1 MSSLSKLG
9 PFGAGLEI
17 VIILYM
23 LVASTV
29 GLYSLPVVSTYRPH
43 IKQTP
48 LTHIVGN
55 CTLLLILSSALPLLS
70 RILGKFYNLLYK
82 ILLYNINELFY

>member
-29 GLYSLPVVSTYRPH
+29 GLYSLPVVSRYRPH
-43 IKQTP
+43 IKETP

-70 RILGKFYNLLYK
+70 RILGKFDH
-82 ILLYNINELFY
+82 

>member
-1 MSSLSKLG
+1 
-9 PFGAGLEI
+9 
-17 VIILYM
+17 M

-29 GLYSLPVVSTYRPH
+29 GLYSLPVVSTYCPK

-55 CTLLLILSSALPLLS
+55 CTLMLILSSALPLLS
-70 RILGKFYNLLYK
+70 RILGEFNYHYDGYNLNFYDFK
-82 ILLYNINELFY
+82 IIFYFFSNDLFRNYRL

>member
-1 MSSLSKLG
+1 M
-9 PFGAGLEI
+9 EI

-29 GLYSLPVVSTYRPH
+29 GLYSLPVVSTYRPQ

-70 RILGKFYNLLYK
+70 RILGKVHCWSIKFILCNNVFYD
-82 ILLYNINELFY
+82 LFRDYRL